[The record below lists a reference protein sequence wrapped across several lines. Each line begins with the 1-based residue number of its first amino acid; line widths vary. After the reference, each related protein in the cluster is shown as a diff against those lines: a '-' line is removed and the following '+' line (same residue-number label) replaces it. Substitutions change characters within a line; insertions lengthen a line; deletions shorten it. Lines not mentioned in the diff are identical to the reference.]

1 LNVFVVVILLGLS
14 DQPCLSS
21 KQGCSRGQ
29 WWIIGVHLGVWIYSL
44 CVYSFNRNPT
54 PPQDLDTSLETSPY
68 KGPW

>member
-29 WWIIGVHLGVWIYSL
+29 WWIIGVHLGWGFESTVFVFTALTVI
-44 CVYSFNRNPT
+44 PHHHKT
-54 PPQDLDTSLETSPY
+54 
-68 KGPW
+68 